1 MATFLELCAKIL
13 TEDNMGVNTNT
24 TQQPNQPSNTAQKP
38 AVPSQT
44 PSQTNNQQQNQ
55 TPNQNQ
61 QKPAPIKVEDVLK
74 NDISNH
80 PMAKDPNIQKALQ
93 QIVDTYNKTLT
104 NPTNAANK

>member
-13 TEDNMGVNTNT
+13 TEDNMGVNTNN
-24 TQQPNQPSNTAQKP
+24 NQSSNTAQKP
-38 AVPSQT
+38 AVPNQT
-44 PSQTNNQQQNQ
+44 PNQPNNQQQNQ
-55 TPNQNQ
+55 NQNQNQ
-61 QKPAPIKVEDVLK
+61 QKPTPVKIEDVLK

-93 QIVDTYNKTLT
+93 QIVDTYNKSLT